1 MSELEFSE
9 IDYPGADSEVVEVEE
24 VELEVVPPRRIAT
37 WLVVVFSLLIAVAYL
52 VGNTVAVAGIIA
64 FETFANPAFNM
75 TEWSETADLDGIV
88 VAACTLCSMLI
99 AVPLMILCA
108 YYQKEVSVW
117 EYLALRKVSW
127 RTCLRWVGV
136 TLLLLACSDLLT
148 IFIGEEVVGD
158 FMRDVYTSCNGSPWL
173 WVALIIAAP
182 VTEECMFRGFMFTG
196 LRTSALGN
204 IGTAIV
210 TSVLWALIHQQY
222 GWYQIATIFV
232 CGLLFSYVRVRTNS
246 IVPCLFMHAAINLV
260 AALEAAFVCS

>member
-9 IDYPGADSEVVEVEE
+9 ADPEADSPEVVEVEE
-24 VELEVVPPRRIAT
+24 VQSEVVSPRRIAT

-52 VGNTVAVAGIIA
+52 VGNTVAVVAIIA
-64 FETFANPAFNM
+64 YEMLLNPAFNVE
-75 TEWSETADLDGIV
+75 EWSATAGFDGVV
-88 VAACTLCSMLI
+88 VAAGTLCSMLI
-99 AVPLMILCA
+99 AVPFMILCA

-117 EYLALRKVSW
+117 EYLALRKVRW
-127 RTCLRWVGV
+127 RTCLLWVGV

-148 IFIGEEVVGD
+148 ILVGEEVVGD

-196 LRTSALGN
+196 LRTSALGD

-222 GWYQIATIFV
+222 GWYQIAIIFV
-232 CGLLFSYVRVRTNS
+232 GGLFFSYVRVRTNS

-260 AALEAAFVCS
+260 ATLETAFVCS